1 MKMNSLSQMTDSIN
15 WRKQMNNTENQKERR
30 KIVIEDADLDVQI
43 SIKYKEN
50 QEAYYEWAQTKAELK
65 YILRN
70 WDINPKWDD
79 IIVNYCSPI
88 DESQEGGRRQL
99 IEWLSEIVAEIEPRA
114 AIHTETKIV
123 F

>member
-1 MKMNSLSQMTDSIN
+1 MLVFDYPSKKNMRECVGQP
-15 WRKQMNNTENQKERR
+15 
-30 KIVIEDADLDVQI
+30 
-43 SIKYKEN
+43 
-50 QEAYYEWAQTKAELK
+50 LK